1 MRELTT
7 LERFTLVALQ
17 RSNRPMT
24 CETLMSMTMEWRE
37 PLEAALDTLTK
48 ANLVRSSAE
57 GSRAYYS
64 AVPLSKEPIIS
75 AVSDWL
81 HRFYDKTPRWLLV
94 PGDPEE
100 NNSACCA
107 WVLLAAVLTGS
118 RDPDFLA
125 HILGLPERFVA
136 LVLWIAKNSE
146 FWWCEQVFD
155 LEAALYKNADDFADI
170 QDALRSVMEGF
181 DLDYYS
187 MEEWDHLQKL
197 RDGMLFGGLSELIL
211 ESYTG
216 NEQVL

>member
-7 LERFTLVALQ
+7 LERFTLYALQ

-24 CETLMSMTMEWRE
+24 SEALMSITMEWRE
-37 PLEAALDTLTK
+37 PLEAAPDTLIK

-57 GSRAYYS
+57 GSTAHYS
-64 AVPLSKEPIIS
+64 AVPLSREPILP

-81 HRFYDKTPRWLLV
+81 HRFYDKFHPWLLV

-100 NNSACCA
+100 NNSASCA
-107 WVLLAAVLTGS
+107 LVLLAAVLTGS

-136 LVLWIAKNSE
+136 LLLWIAKNSE
-146 FWWCEQVFD
+146 FWWSEQVFD
-155 LEAALYKNADDFADI
+155 LEAALCKNADDFADI
-170 QDALRSVMEGF
+170 QDALCSVMEAF

-187 MEEWDHLQKL
+187 TEEWDHLQRL
-197 RDGMLFGGLSELIL
+197 RDGMIFGGLNELIL
-211 ESYTG
+211 EDIAGS
-216 NEQVL
+216 EPI

>member
-1 MRELTT
+1 MHELTT
-7 LERFTLVALQ
+7 LERFTLFALS

-48 ANLVRSSAE
+48 ANLVRSSTE
-57 GSRAYYS
+57 GSRAHYS
-64 AVPLSKEPIIS
+64 AVPLSKEPLLP

-81 HRFYDKTPRWLLV
+81 HRFYDKLHPWLLV

-100 NNSACCA
+100 NNSASCA
-107 WVLLAAVLTGS
+107 LVLLAAVLTGS

-125 HILGLPERFVA
+125 HILGLPERFVT
-136 LVLWIAKNSE
+136 LLLWIAKNSE

-155 LEAALYKNADDFADI
+155 LEAALYKNPEDFADI
-170 QDALRSVMEGF
+170 KDALCCVMEAF

-187 MEEWDHLQKL
+187 TEEWDHLQKL
-197 RDGMLFGGLSELIL
+197 RGGMIFGGLNELIL
-211 ESYTG
+211 EDIPGS
-216 NEQVL
+216 EPI

>member
-1 MRELTT
+1 MRELTI
-7 LERFTLVALQ
+7 LERFTLFALQ

-48 ANLVRSSAE
+48 ANLVRSSTE
-57 GSRAYYS
+57 GSRAHYS
-64 AVPLSKEPIIS
+64 AVPLSTEPILPG
-75 AVSDWL
+75 VSEWL
-81 HRFYDKTPRWLLV
+81 HRFSDKFHPWLLV

-100 NNSACCA
+100 YNSASCA
-107 WVLLAAVLTGS
+107 LVLLAAVLTGS

-136 LVLWIAKNSE
+136 FVLWIARNSE

-155 LEAALYKNADDFADI
+155 LEAALYKNANDFADI
-170 QDALRSVMEGF
+170 EDALCSVIEAF

-187 MEEWDHLQKL
+187 KEEWDHLQKF
-197 RDGMLFGGLSELIL
+197 RDGMLFGGLNELIL